1 VTTDGIVKRLA
12 VKRNDGSI
20 DLIEID
26 GIFYLDAQESKEGQ
40 P

>member
-12 VKRNDGSI
+12 AKRNDGSI

>member
-1 VTTDGIVKRLA
+1 MDGTVQGLPVKYED
-12 VKRNDGSI
+12 NSI

-26 GIFYLDAQESKEGQ
+26 GIFYLDAQGSKEEQ